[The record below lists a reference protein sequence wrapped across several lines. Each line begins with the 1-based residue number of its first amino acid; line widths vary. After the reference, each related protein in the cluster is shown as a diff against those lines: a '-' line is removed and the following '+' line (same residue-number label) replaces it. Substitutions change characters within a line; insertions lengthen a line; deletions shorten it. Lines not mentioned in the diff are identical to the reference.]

1 MRRLLAAACLLLV
14 LTTLR
19 AADRPIVV
27 VTTSMIATAVRAV
40 AGEAVE
46 VETLMPAGTCP
57 GQFDLEPQQ
66 VRRVRTAVLVI
77 RHEFQGFL
85 DARFGAAGIRP
96 EDVVAPSAGG
106 PFTLPTNYARYCALV
121 ATEITK
127 RVPALSASTPARLV
141 EIRERAAATEKRLR
155 RDAEPLR
162 GTRVVVAAF
171 QTDFLRWLGLDV
183 VAVFPP
189 DDDPSPRT
197 LTAAISGGRERGA
210 VLVVGNEQNGRRV
223 PQAIAEAIGVPA
235 VILSNFPPRVGE
247 GAYEELLAA
256 NLRLLLDARPRNSSI
271 RPKPAAER

>member
-1 MRRLLAAACLLLV
+1 
-14 LTTLR
+14 
-19 AADRPIVV
+19 
-27 VTTSMIATAVRAV
+27 
-40 AGEAVE
+40 
-46 VETLMPAGTCP
+46 
-57 GQFDLEPQQ
+57 
-66 VRRVRTAVLVI
+66 
-77 RHEFQGFL
+77 
-85 DARFGAAGIRP
+85 
-96 EDVVAPSAGG
+96 
-106 PFTLPTNYARYCALV
+106 
-121 ATEITK
+121 
-127 RVPALSASTPARLV
+127 LV

-162 GTRVVVAAF
+162 GTRVVAAAF

-189 DDDPSPRT
+189 DDDPPPRT

-223 PQAIAEAIGVPA
+223 PKAIAEAIGVPA